1 MVVLSHSSVSHV
13 KSMGSCLSLR
23 MDHLILRLIISVIIF
38 EHILPIIIVIRLLFL
53 NHFSILV
60 HASISELYFTFI
72 ECLYK
77 VLVHSVLASFR
88 LFLEML
94 LPNHLIILFLML
106 PVLLLI
112 SLLIL
117 ILDEL
122 VLILRVIVVT
132 LLLLILVH
140 ILFIFIASSHG
151 VSSLISLNVHIVS
164 LLVSIVHIV
173 LLILVIVC
181 VLRLVNLHFLLICS
195 LAEWVLL
202 IFFFIRIV
210 LLEIAHVFIGKAS
223 LFLVL
228 NHHPVYVLT
237 VSSSPVVAFS
247 LDVVQVLIKFL
258 VVIYLGLLL
267 LFIYLL
273 IFIDFFH
280 FFMKFNV
287 NSFNFLIEICIFFV
301 FGISNLK

>member
-1 MVVLSHSSVSHV
+1 MASY
-13 KSMGSCLSLR
+13 LSLR
-23 MDHLILRLIISVIIF
+23 MGHLILRLIINVIIF

-181 VLRLVNLHFLLICS
+181 VLRLVKLHFLLICS
-195 LAEWVLL
+195 LAE
-202 IFFFIRIV
+202 
-210 LLEIAHVFIGKAS
+210 
-223 LFLVL
+223 
-228 NHHPVYVLT
+228 
-237 VSSSPVVAFS
+237 
-247 LDVVQVLIKFL
+247 
-258 VVIYLGLLL
+258 
-267 LFIYLL
+267 
-273 IFIDFFH
+273 
-280 FFMKFNV
+280 
-287 NSFNFLIEICIFFV
+287 
-301 FGISNLK
+301 